1 MSELRK
7 RQVQTITKTQLGAYQ
22 VTIWSSL
29 TDSDRSLSCFMGPD
43 AELVELVEEAKLFG
57 MPFMDAVERLR
68 DILEAVPRVAAYAVT
83 DENGSGTVVE
93 LL

>member
-29 TDSDRSLSCFMGPD
+29 TGSDRSLSCFMGPD
-43 AELVELVEEAKLFG
+43 AELVELVKGAKQYG
-57 MPFMDAVERLR
+57 TAMMYAVERLR

-83 DENGSGTVVE
+83 DENGSGVVVE